1 MTLPAISFF
10 YGGLIFG
17 ALPASQMGI
26 RAITRS
32 APASSIP
39 VLAGCCRP

>member
-1 MTLPAISFF
+1 MTPRVISFQ
-10 YGGLIFG
+10 YGGLIFA

>member
-1 MTLPAISFF
+1 MTRLAISFL

-17 ALPASQMGI
+17 ALPASQVGI

-32 APASSIP
+32 APASSVS